1 MRDARK
7 DSTSLPAGAQR
18 RVVLFADLVESVRL
32 YQQHESL
39 TIQRWRAYVAAVRES
54 VPPRHGGR
62 LVRTAGD
69 GLLMEFD
76 TAAGAVGAAAVL
88 HDRLRELDATA
99 TEEQAMWLRI
109 GVHVA
114 EVVSEEHELYGRGV
128 NLAARLSSL
137 ARPGQTVASSE
148 VRQELTDG
156 VHASVEDLGLRYLKH
171 LPEPVRGWVLHPP
184 GRVDTRRAA
193 TAEDLRPAIA
203 VVPFVALPADP
214 AHDAL
219 GHAVADD
226 VIASLSRQPGLRVIS
241 RMSTAA
247 LRDQPLDAPRWRELL
262 GASFLLSGRFYVR
275 GARVRL
281 VAELCELRGGEVLWS
296 GNSSADVDALF
307 EGQDEIVPHLV
318 AQVAQQVMAHELTRV
333 RSLPMDT
340 LASYSLYLGANGLL
354 HSLVPADFARAREV
368 LDHLAERHPRQAAP
382 RALLSGWHVLR
393 MLQGW
398 SDDPAGEGRRAQ
410 AEARHAVELA
420 PTQPGALVAD
430 GVARIFTDRDFEG
443 ARARYLQ
450 ALEQDPQHAAAW
462 AQLSEAQ
469 SQAGDNEAALASAAR
484 AIALS
489 PLDPQRFMYESFAAR
504 AAFVV
509 GRYAE
514 AARHARSSLRL
525 HALHA
530 PAHRVLIGALWMDAQ
545 PEAARAA
552 VAVYLRCFPG
562 ATVSAAPAAAGHGK
576 PISAF
581 AQALLSAGVP
591 P

>member
-1 MRDARK
+1 MRDAREG
-7 DSTSLPAGAQR
+7 STSPPAGARR

-32 YQQHESL
+32 YQQHEAH
-39 TIQRWRAYVAAVRES
+39 TIQRWRAYVAAVRET
-54 VPPRHGGR
+54 VPPQHGGR
-62 LVRTAGD
+62 MVRTAGD

-76 TAAGAVGAAAVL
+76 TVPGAVAAALVL
-88 HDRLRELDATA
+88 HHRLREMDAGA
-99 TEEQAMWLRI
+99 SEEQAMWLRI
-109 GVHVA
+109 GAHVA
-114 EVVSEEHELYGRGV
+114 EVVSEEHELYGSGV
-128 NLAARLSSL
+128 NLAARLSGL
-137 ARPGQTVASSE
+137 AGPGQTVGSSE

-156 VHASVEDLGLRYLKH
+156 VHISVEDLGLRYLKH
-171 LPEPVRGWVLHPP
+171 LPEPVRAWALHPA
-184 GRVDTRRAA
+184 GQAGARRSP

-203 VVPFVALPADP
+203 VVPFVAMPADP

-247 LRDQPLDAPRWRELL
+247 LRDQPLEPARWRSLL
-262 GASFLLSGRFYVR
+262 GASFVLTGRFYVH

-281 VAELCELRGGEVLWS
+281 VAELCELRGGQVLWS
-296 GNSSADVDALF
+296 GQLGADVDALF
-307 EGQDEIVPHLV
+307 EGQDDIVPHLV
-318 AQVAQQVMAHELTRV
+318 GQVAQQVMAHELTRV

-354 HSLVPADFARAREV
+354 HSLVPADFARARTV
-368 LDHLAERHPRQAAP
+368 LEQLAERHPRQAAP
-382 RALLSGWHVLR
+382 RALLSGWHVFR

-398 SDDPAGEGRRAQ
+398 SDDPAGEARQAQ
-410 AEARHAVELA
+410 AEARHALSLD

-430 GVARIFTDRDFEG
+430 GVARIFNDRDFEG
-443 ARARYLQ
+443 ARQRYLQ
-450 ALEQDPQHAAAW
+450 ALDVDPQNAAAW
-462 AQLSEAQ
+462 ARLSEAQ
-469 SQAGDNEAALASAAR
+469 SQAGDNDAALASAAR

-489 PLDPQRFMYESFAAR
+489 PLDPQRFMHESFAAR

-509 GRYAE
+509 GRYDD
-514 AARHARSSLRL
+514 AARHARASVRL

-530 PAHRVLIGALWMDAQ
+530 PAHRVLIGALWMGARHD
-545 PEAARAA
+545 AARAA
-552 VAVYLRCFPG
+552 VADYLRSFPG
-562 ATVSAAPAAAGHGK
+562 ATVSAAPAAAGRGK
-576 PISAF
+576 PTSAF